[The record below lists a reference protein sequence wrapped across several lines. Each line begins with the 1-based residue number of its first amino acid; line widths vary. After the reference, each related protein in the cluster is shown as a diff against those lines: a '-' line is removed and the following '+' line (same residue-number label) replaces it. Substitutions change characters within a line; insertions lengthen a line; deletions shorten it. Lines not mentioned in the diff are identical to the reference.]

1 MANVCP
7 RCSTE
12 NADGVLVCRQCG
24 TSLAPPAG
32 WSRSLI
38 PDDDNFDPLSAPTL
52 VMRHTVPADLPPL
65 QSILIPPEPK
75 SQPMVPMLVLGLAA
89 LAVAI
94 GAGLWLSRSGEPAEA
109 PAARPGPAAAA
120 PAELPLRTT
129 PAPDAPATEA
139 SAPHVAA
146 AVPPPPSASVAAVPP
161 LPAPSGS
168 GAERRKRVPEPPS
181 RAAAA
186 EAVPVPAP
194 PEPEIV
200 VPPPAPVPSEPVKLK
215 TVNELCSAGSL
226 LSRGFCEH
234 RECAKPENASDPVC
248 VRIKEAE
255 EARRFRQ

>member
-75 SQPMVPMLVLGLAA
+75 GQPMVPMLVLGLAA

-94 GAGLWLSRSGEPAEA
+94 GAGLWLSRGGDPAEA
-109 PAARPGPAAAA
+109 PAARPEPAAAA
-120 PAELPLRTT
+120 PAELPLRAPPS
-129 PAPDAPATEA
+129 PAAPATEA
-139 SAPHVAA
+139 SAPHLAV

-161 LPAPSGS
+161 LPAASVSGT
-168 GAERRKRVPEPPS
+168 ERRKRAPEPPS

>member
-65 QSILIPPEPK
+65 QSILIPPEP
-75 SQPMVPMLVLGLAA
+75 QRRPVAPVVVIGLAA
-89 LAVAI
+89 IAVAI
-94 GAGLWLSRSGEPAEA
+94 GAGLWLSRGGEPSE
-109 PAARPGPAAAA
+109 PPTARPEPATAAA
-120 PAELPLRTT
+120 PAELPPRSTT
-129 PAPDAPATEA
+129 PPAVAPVETSASLPIVATSPPAASTAAPA
-139 SAPHVAA
+139 
-146 AVPPPPSASVAAVPP
+146 P
-161 LPAPSGS
+161 LPAASGS
-168 GAERRKRVPEPPS
+168 TGERRKRVPEAPARS
-181 RAAAA
+181 QAA
-186 EAVPVPAP
+186 EAVPAPAIAEPEVVAP
-194 PEPEIV
+194 P
-200 VPPPAPVPSEPVKLK
+200 PPPAPSEPVRLK

-226 LSRGFCEH
+226 LARGFCEH

-248 VRIKEAE
+248 VRIKDAE